1 MQERD
6 LYLAQQ
12 YQREML
18 QVAEQVRRIRES
30 RGSSRPNLW
39 DYALLHAGDAL
50 ISLGEKI
57 RSASDYT
64 KSVELTEE
72 CA

>member
-18 QVAEQVRRIRES
+18 QIAEQAQRIRES
-30 RGSSRPNLW
+30 KRSSRPNLW
-39 DYALLHAGDAL
+39 DYALLRAGDAL
-50 ISLGEKI
+50 ISLGERI

-64 KSVELTEE
+64 KPVEMTEE

>member
-12 YQREML
+12 YQREIL
-18 QVAEQVRRIRES
+18 YIAERAHWIRES
-30 RGSSRPNLW
+30 KGSSRPNLW
-39 DYALLHAGDAL
+39 DYTLLRAGNAL
-50 ISLGEKI
+50 IYLGEKM

-64 KSVELTEE
+64 KPVDLAEE